1 MEERKNGS
9 KKRGIL
15 FRLLTIVL
23 VFLLMSLIYVGTV
36 LLQLPGDT
44 EENSFVVQEE
54 QEPVTR
60 MQAADMNDAR
70 ALAQLFGAPLPMLPG
85 LSVNGQGSNT
95 THDGETVR
103 MAVLRYE
110 GLVITAVRPA
120 SAAPLLL
127 HDDLSVSLRS
137 DVTVLNMPGTLASKG
152 ERHCVYLT
160 SENAA
165 YSLYAAQGT
174 EDEFLALLQRLV
186 WAD

>member
-1 MEERKNGS
+1 MAERKNGS

-15 FRLLTIVL
+15 FRLLTILL

-70 ALAQLFGAPLPMLPG
+70 ALANLFGAPLPMLPG
-85 LSVNGQGSNT
+85 LAVNGQGSNT

-103 MAVLRYE
+103 MAVLGYE

-137 DVTVLNMPGTLASKG
+137 DVTVLNMPGALASKG
-152 ERHCVYLT
+152 EKHCVYLT

-174 EDEFLALLQRLV
+174 EEEFLALLQRLA